1 MNILPT
7 AESVFF
13 QIYKKFSLAKL
24 ALLLYNSFMNAKNFN
39 AEMRKIINSFNGERK
54 KLLLHACCAP
64 CSSACLERLK
74 DFFEI
79 TVFFYNPNIEDEEY
93 FKRKTE
99 LVRFIG
105 ETGWAEIFDCE
116 HDVSEYYSAVR
127 GYENCEE
134 GGERCKICFKLRLNR
149 TAQAAKAG
157 GFDYFG
163 TTLTI
168 SPLKDAAAINGI
180 GERLAAQ
187 YGVSWLY
194 SDFKKEN
201 GYLRS
206 LQLSKEH
213 SLYRQNYCG
222 CVYSQNPLDK

>member
-1 MNILPT
+1 MK
-7 AESVFF
+7 
-13 QIYKKFSLAKL
+13 IYKKFSLAKIFT
-24 ALLLYNSFMNAKNFN
+24 LLYNIFMNAVNHN
-39 AEMRKIINSFNGERK
+39 AEMRKIIKSFNGEKK

-74 DFFEI
+74 DFFDV

-93 FKRKTE
+93 FKRKAE
-99 LVRFIG
+99 LIRFIS
-105 ETGWAEIFDCE
+105 ETGWADISDCD
-116 HDVSEYYSAVR
+116 HDTSSFYTAVS
-127 GYENCEE
+127 GYENCKE
-134 GGERCKICFKLRLNR
+134 GGERCAICFNLRLNE
-149 TAQAAKAG
+149 TAKTAAARG
-157 GFDYFG
+157 YDFFG

-168 SPLKDAAAINGI
+168 SPLKNAELINSI
-180 GERLAAQ
+180 GEELEKA
-187 YGVSWLY
+187 YGVRWLY

-222 CVYSQNPLDK
+222 CVFSQNPLD

>member
-1 MNILPT
+1 MRALFIK
-7 AESVFF
+7 F
-13 QIYKKFSLAKL
+13 YKKFSLAL
-24 ALLLYNSFMNAKNFN
+24 PALLLYNRFMNAVNYN
-39 AEMRKIINSFNGERK
+39 AEMRKTIKSFNGEKK

-74 DFFEI
+74 DFFDVS
-79 TVFFYNPNIEDEEY
+79 VFFYNPNIEDEEY
-93 FKRKTE
+93 LKRKAE
-99 LVRFIG
+99 LIRFIN
-105 ETGWAEIFDCE
+105 ETGWAEIVDCG
-116 HDVSEYYSAVR
+116 HDTATFYSAVS

-134 GGERCKICFKLRLNR
+134 GGERCALCFKLRLAE
-149 TAQAAKAG
+149 TAKTAAAG
-157 GFDYFG
+157 GYDYFC

-168 SPLKDAAAINGI
+168 SPLKDAALINRI
-180 GERLAAQ
+180 GAETGAR
-187 YGVSWLY
+187 YGVKWLF

-222 CVYSQNPLDK
+222 CVFSQNPLD